1 MNHSSTVI
9 HSLKMSV
16 ANSAMVR
23 LTTLLQNGIILHCP
37 SHLAIGAFLAN
48 LPDFDVDYLTDRVQT
63 IFLDGDAIDD
73 LEKPFS
79 GPSHVVALS
88 AAMPG
93 LAGAIFRRNSICA
106 ALRKSGGKIDYE
118 KAKAKEDIEINLKLF
133 NVIAQEKGSALLCHG
148 GIFKGEVLR
157 EFFNMR
163 RSLIAQIHSL
173 YIDNN
178 ECAEEKLLNCI
189 QPENLYHT
197 VITPETEVSL

>member
-1 MNHSSTVI
+1 M
-9 HSLKMSV
+9 

-23 LTTLLQNGIILHCP
+23 LTTLLQNGITLHCP

-73 LEKPFS
+73 LDKPFS

-106 ALRKSGGKIDYE
+106 ALRKSGEKMDSR
-118 KAKAKEDIEINLKLF
+118 KAKAKEDIEISLKLF
-133 NVIAQEKGSALLCHG
+133 NVIAQEKGSALLRHG
-148 GIFKGEVLR
+148 GIFRGVVLR
-157 EFFNMR
+157 DFFNMR
-163 RSLIAQIHSL
+163 KSLIAQIHTTF
-173 YIDNN
+173 INGD
-178 ECAEEKLLNCI
+178 ECAGENILNSL
-189 QPENLYHT
+189 QPMNLYHT
-197 VITPETEVSL
+197 VIIPENEVSI